1 MSLTYKKNTL
11 ENITRLKKQTKKEN
25 ITQHEAVYYLKCT
38 NYFMQM
44 FHRLRTICA
53 LFIIS
58 ILQKKINKFIFV
70 YIFLSSKIL
79 GYSKSKSFLWMV
91 ITQMREDKQV
101 NELQSVRLQ

>member
-38 NYFMQM
+38 NYLMQM

-58 ILQKKINKFIFV
+58 ILQKELTNL
-70 YIFLSSKIL
+70 FLSTFFYPLKFL
-79 GYSKSKSFLWMV
+79 GTAS
-91 ITQMREDKQV
+91 
-101 NELQSVRLQ
+101 QSLFCGW